1 MGGYV
6 QHTEND
12 ADSADVDV
20 TVTESA
26 VNAVSAVNTMSVPV
40 SIDDGERSV
49 RVATMADFPAIQA
62 MYARARKLMA
72 DNGNPTQWADRFPLE
87 STVRTDIEEG
97 RTRLLVDHAGADGVV
112 RGTER
117 LLAVFVL
124 CPGPDPSYAHI
135 EGAWLDDD
143 DYMAVHRVA
152 ASGLAG
158 HAGRDCLN
166 WAVARYGNVRMDTHR
181 NNHGMQHVLESCGF
195 TRCGVIELVQRE
207 GDAERLAYQRHDRE
221 RLSSVSE

>member
-1 MGGYV
+1 M
-6 QHTEND
+6 TERIAKSAPETAC
-12 ADSADVDV
+12 AD
-20 TVTESA
+20 
-26 VNAVSAVNTMSVPV
+26 
-40 SIDDGERSV
+40 RSV

-62 MYARARKLMA
+62 MYARARVLMA
-72 DNGNPTQWADRFPLE
+72 ANGNPTQWADRFPLE
-87 STVRTDIEEG
+87 STVHTDIEEG
-97 RTRLLVDHAGADGVV
+97 RTRLLVDHAGTCGDGE
-112 RGTER
+112 RDDGECGTER

-124 CPGPDPSYAHI
+124 CPGPDPSYARI
-135 EGAWLDDD
+135 DGAWLDDD

-166 WAVARYGNVRMDTHR
+166 WAVKQYGNVRMDTHR

-207 GDAERLAYQRHDRE
+207 GDAERLAYQRHDRA
-221 RLSSVSE
+221 